1 MQYKYIYNWH
11 FSWFQ
16 MLAVHY
22 WIVLFMKETCIN
34 ILTLGQKHWPSFL
47 MAFSHCGIT
56 QHGTA
61 RLALLW
67 LGLLF
72 HYSLVPLQ
80 NWWDYRLIV
89 IVRQSFKKRHA
100 NKWCCSGRCWLFRYS
115 GFSRVANPMLPVV
128 TILSD
133 QSVICSV
140 YTSHFSIVR
149 ARLEPQLRRYQK
161 KYQILYTGQN
171 PPKVSRTE
179 PNHAVPCSGKA
190 VLIQFKYQFRFICI
204 ALFMMQI
211 VAKQLYRKFKLLH
224 YIVIAYS
231 VVPNWCP
238 YGRNVQ

>member
-47 MAFSHCGIT
+47 MAFFHCGIT

-100 NKWCCSGRCWLFRYS
+100 NKWCCSGRCWLFRSS
-115 GFSRVANPMLPVV
+115 GFSRDANPMMPVV
-128 TILSD
+128 TILFD

-140 YTSHFSIVR
+140 HILVSLKLAWNLNWWGIKKST
-149 ARLEPQLRRYQK
+149 RYCIQCA
-161 KYQILYTGQN
+161 N
-171 PPKVSRTE
+171 PPKKVSRTE

-190 VLIQFKYQFRFICI
+190 ALI
-204 ALFMMQI
+204 
-211 VAKQLYRKFKLLH
+211 KFKL
-224 YIVIAYS
+224 
-231 VVPNWCP
+231 
-238 YGRNVQ
+238 